1 MDSKNYWFEPNIQQD
16 HGLMDHEVSSPGY
29 IGFMGNGSSM
39 PDVYRPNITQE
50 SCEMLHYNETLKLLK
65 THPDGF
71 CNASFDNIL
80 CWPPTLF
87 EAVAKM
93 KCFSEFLGIRYDDT
107 QNATRNCSLNGTWSK
122 SVYDDCKEI
131 YPFPSTFET
140 LTNIYLIGYIISSVT
155 LAIAIFIFT
164 YFKEL
169 RCLRN
174 KIHMNLLWSYLL
186 TYCMWIVVLIE
197 LNFREHMAVTCV
209 FVVTLLHY
217 FNITT
222 FFWMFV
228 EGLYLY
234 ILVVRTLTRESFKLR
249 VYVLI
254 GWGTPLFF
262 IIIWAVCKSLLLDAS
277 SNEQSDACSWF
288 SFSYIDYIFQIPTI
302 IVLIVN
308 IIFMV
313 SIMVVLVTKLRSANT
328 LEIQQYRKA
337 VKALAVLIP
346 LLGVTYAI
354 TIYAPSFSVW
364 DMFRSA
370 LLSVQGFMVALFY
383 CFLNTEVQ
391 NTLKHHFENWKT
403 KKSLGPSRL
412 RSSSRSKDWSPRSRT
427 ESLRITEWTLV
438 GTEDIEDNEK
448 RMAHL
453 KAKEMYLCTHRKEPM
468 CSQPL
473 LTNQSPRKLNPDS
486 TNLKFSNETM
496 VSTKDGSYLN
506 PPLLAQRKKSLVNQ
520 PLFEQSEDSSPT
532 DQHSESTTPPPV
544 SVTNA
549 LSPTPRDSTVVINNR
564 GEPSVTIPNNRSNAL
579 LRK

>member
-29 IGFMGNGSSM
+29 IGFIGNGSSM

-277 SNEQSDACSWF
+277 SNEQSDA
-288 SFSYIDYIFQIPTI
+288 
-302 IVLIVN
+302 
-308 IIFMV
+308 
-313 SIMVVLVTKLRSANT
+313 
-328 LEIQQYRKA
+328 
-337 VKALAVLIP
+337 
-346 LLGVTYAI
+346 
-354 TIYAPSFSVW
+354 
-364 DMFRSA
+364 
-370 LLSVQGFMVALFY
+370 GFMVALFY

-453 KAKEMYLCTHRKEPM
+453 KAKEVYLGNHRKESM

-496 VSTKDGSYLN
+496 VIIKDGPYLN
-506 PPLLAQRKKSLVNQ
+506 PPLLAQRKESLVNQ

-532 DQHSESTTPPPV
+532 DQNSEPTTPPPA
-544 SVTNA
+544 SVNNA
-549 LSPTPRDSTVVINNR
+549 LPPTPKDTTVVINNR